1 MHAHIYAMQI
11 ARGQIVMSKRKS
23 KMPKMPKGNS

>member
-23 KMPKMPKGNS
+23 KMPKGNS